1 MTAVELQEDRPEVRG
16 DLKDRIHG
24 VRLEVE
30 KVRNDVAKVETRLV
44 EKMGRLEVRLI
55 EKIGES
61 ENRLGEKMA
70 DRIDGVERTVRGWLV
85 AGVTLIGAMI
95 ALAEVLGR

>member
-1 MTAVELQEDRPEVRG
+1 MTAVELQEDRPEMRG

-61 ENRLGEKMA
+61 EARLS
-70 DRIDGVERTVRGWLV
+70 DRIDGVERTLRGWLV
-85 AGVTLIGAMI
+85 IGVTLIGAMI